1 MIFFCVQNLSR
12 IVYKIV
18 YDLFI
23 KFVYCL
29 YNQNSI
35 KYIIYKIVCKIY
47 SSLCKKKHISVSFF
61 HFFLFPKS
69 VNFMTIICV
78 NFSRSFKS
86 NKQAQSY
93 THVMHSSMPSINVSK
108 SVIIMHMF
116 TYVHN
121 WNCVITLNCCNV
133 VLLNYLHTYVS
144 AYQVGAFNFLLIVYV
159 YSDNMCELSYSP
171 EIIFKNTV

>member
-78 NFSRSFKS
+78 NFSRSF
-86 NKQAQSY
+86 N
-93 THVMHSSMPSINVSK
+93 SINVSK